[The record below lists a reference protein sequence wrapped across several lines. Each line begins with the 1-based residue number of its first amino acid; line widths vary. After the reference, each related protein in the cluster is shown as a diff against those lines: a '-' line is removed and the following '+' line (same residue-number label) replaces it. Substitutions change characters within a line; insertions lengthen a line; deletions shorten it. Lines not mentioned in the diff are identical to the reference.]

1 VGDVTTTD
9 GTVDILNANLRYLQ
23 EVTGTNFDTATERK
37 VFFSSPAFVTSVG
50 IFWAAAS
57 VPLIFERS
65 DDGITWT
72 TVQTETPVAVAGEK
86 TWYDLDSS
94 VASHLLPRARH
105 ERHALLRA
113 RVYLGNTP
121 TQIPLARM
129 NRDDYTNLPN
139 LFFQSNRPLQYWF
152 DRQVNNPIMHL
163 WPVPNDGAATYQIV
177 LWRQRYI
184 MDVGT
189 MDAGAGDPA
198 ALV

>member
-1 VGDVTTTD
+1 M
-9 GTVDILNANLRYLQ
+9 I
-23 EVTGTNFDTATERK
+23 
-37 VFFSSPAFVTSVG
+37 
-50 IFWAAAS
+50 
-57 VPLIFERS
+57 
-65 DDGITWT
+65 
-72 TVQTETPVAVAGEK
+72 
-86 TWYDLDSS
+86 
-94 VASHLLPRARH
+94 
-105 ERHALLRA
+105 
-113 RVYLGNTP
+113 YLGNTP

-189 MDAGAGDPA
+189 MTQELEIPQRWYEAIVANLAAKLALEIVEVDAGIIPVLDAKA
-198 ALV
+198 AQALNIAQMEERDNSPMMIAPNISMYTR